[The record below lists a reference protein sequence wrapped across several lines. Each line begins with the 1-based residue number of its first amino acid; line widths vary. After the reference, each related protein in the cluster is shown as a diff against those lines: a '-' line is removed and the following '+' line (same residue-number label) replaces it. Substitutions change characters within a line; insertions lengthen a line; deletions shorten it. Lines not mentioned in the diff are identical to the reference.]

1 MSNDFLRV
9 QWSYPIKQFVIIA
22 PQDVTDCVN
31 ALVVD
36 INTNLANL
44 GATAVPTVTQK
55 QMRSWLATNGSPKY
69 IYQVDDACPSDL
81 ASAINI
87 QWNHGNT
94 LVQGDGLYAFIQA
107 TLGFTPSQMLAAILA
122 MGALTP

>member
-22 PQDVTDCVN
+22 PQDITDCVN

-36 INTNLANL
+36 INTNLATL
-44 GATAVPTVTQK
+44 GATSVPTVTLK
-55 QMRSWLATNGSPKY
+55 QVRAWAASNGAPLY
-69 IYQVDDACPSDL
+69 IYTLDNACSADI
-81 ASAINI
+81 ASLVNI

-94 LVQGDGLYAFIQA
+94 MVQGDALYNFIQA

-122 MGALTP
+122 MGAYAP

>member
-22 PQDVTDCVN
+22 PQDITDCVN

-36 INTNLANL
+36 INANLAQL
-44 GATAVPTVTQK
+44 GATASPTVTAK
-55 QMRSWLATNGSPKY
+55 QMRGWLAANGAPLY
-69 IYQVDDACPSDL
+69 IYTVDNAVPADIAN
-81 ASAINI
+81 AVNI

-94 LVQGDGLYAFIQA
+94 MVQGDALYNFIQT

-122 MGALTP
+122 MGAYAP